1 MTHYRF
7 VLGGIHDGFLS
18 KYKFVISISS
28 VPYTRYL
35 KKHKFVTRIIMYVNV
50 LYEFMKIM
58 ISVIVICLL

>member
-1 MTHYRF
+1 MQ
-7 VLGGIHDGFLS
+7 DLS

-35 KKHKFVTRIIMYVNV
+35 KKHEFVTRIIMYVNV

-58 ISVIVICLL
+58 TFVTVICLL